1 MAASDDYTPLFPI
14 DHPVDGKVKNFI
26 SQFYAISDDR
36 SRDED
41 WVKSFLPDAT
51 VIIGDKMAVGT
62 ESRRDLAETDKKPH
76 LEANM
81 EAAGI
86 DIRQMRKGM
95 WEGVQTR
102 KHKPLT
108 VYPATF
114 YPETAYNEG
123 EKPVIQYMIEGTLV
137 SIGEKLE
144 TREIT
149 WAARA
154 ILKEEQGELKYKLYQ
169 VYLHKKPDIHDG

>member
-1 MAASDDYTPLFPI
+1 MTVSDDYTPLFPI
-14 DHPVDGKVKNFI
+14 DHPVDEKVKNFI
-26 SQFYAISDDR
+26 SHFYAISDDR

-62 ESRRDLAETDKKPH
+62 E
-76 LEANM
+76 
-81 EAAGI
+81 

-114 YPETAYNEG
+114 YPEAAYGEG
-123 EKPVIQYMIEGTLV
+123 ENPAAQYMIEGTLL
-137 SIGEKLE
+137 STGEKLE
-144 TREIT
+144 TLEIT

-154 ILKEEQGELKYKLYQ
+154 ILHEERGELKYKLYQ
-169 VYLHKKPDIHDG
+169 VYLHKKPDAHDG

>member
-62 ESRRDLAETDKKPH
+62 E
-76 LEANM
+76 N
-81 EAAGI
+81 
-86 DIRQMRKGM
+86 IRQMRKGM

>member
-36 SRDED
+36 SRNED

-51 VIIGDKMAVGT
+51 IIIGDKMAVGT
-62 ESRRDLAETDKKPH
+62 ENIRH
-76 LEANM
+76 L
-81 EAAGI
+81 
-86 DIRQMRKGM
+86 RKGM
-95 WEGVQTR
+95 WEGVQAR
-102 KHKPLT
+102 KHRPLA
-108 VYPATF
+108 VYPAVF
-114 YPETAYNEG
+114 YPETAYDEG
-123 EKPVIQYMIEGTLV
+123 EKPAIQYMIEGTLI
-137 SIGEKLE
+137 STGEKLE

-169 VYLHKKPDIHDG
+169 VYLHKKPSTHDG

>member
-14 DHPVDGKVKNFI
+14 DRPVDGKVKNFI

-41 WVKSFLPDAT
+41 WVNSFLPDAT

-62 ESRRDLAETDKKPH
+62 E
-76 LEANM
+76 
-81 EAAGI
+81 

-102 KHKPLT
+102 KHKPLA

-114 YPETAYNEG
+114 YPETAYGEG
-123 EKPVIQYMIEGTLV
+123 EKEKPAARYMIEGTLI
-137 SIGEKLE
+137 STGEKLE
-144 TREIT
+144 TLEIT

-154 ILKEEQGELKYKLYQ
+154 ILKEERERGELKYKLYQ
-169 VYLHKKPDIHDG
+169 VYLHKKLDTHDE